1 MSTEQTEPEVTAVT
15 GKPLAEYERYVELLS
30 HVMANG
36 LALATERDFLLS
48 LDRSLPLHEAM
59 REQAREA
66 IRWRFAFDI
75 DRLEEVGREHAE
87 ASA

>member
-1 MSTEQTEPEVTAVT
+1 MTEQNETQVTAVT
-15 GKPLAEYERYVELLS
+15 GKPLEEYERYVELLS

-48 LDRSLPLHEAM
+48 LDPSLPLHEAM
-59 REQAREA
+59 GEQARES

-75 DRLEEVGREHAE
+75 DRLEEAGREHAE
-87 ASA
+87 VNA